1 MKTRLAIIERYHAA
15 LLEYTN
21 AVRALSKMANENLP
35 EALELVNKAH
45 HSCEE
50 LRRLLATYEGAQ
62 DSNV

>member
-21 AVRALSKMANENLP
+21 AVRALSKMADENLP
-35 EALELVNKAH
+35 EALERVNKAH
-45 HSCEE
+45 RTCEE
-50 LRRLLATYEGAQ
+50 LQRLLATYDAAQ